1 MKKSLVSLG
10 AAALATLLLV
20 GSNVSAQGI
29 PWAYVATSPPDIVA
43 TTSPQSTISFAGS
56 SGNPNGNSGIIIYTV
71 TANSFVNTLT
81 SPADSFVN
89 VPFNLAV
96 KLSDIN
102 STFSTAATIKT
113 TDTVNFAGLFN
124 ATNVTPKSLLPG
136 SVAGGNPNSWTVVA
150 GNHVDPLKD
159 PKTSAYVI
167 LGADDTGWSKY
178 TVDLTSFTS
187 PGQPN
192 GAPGSIQ
199 AVVTITPTNGPGGS
213 GEPNPSATPEP
224 TSLVLAGLGLPLV
237 VLLRRRMRKAR
248 TEAAI
253 A

>member
-43 TTSPQSTISFAGS
+43 TTSPQSTITFSGS

-102 STFSTAATIKT
+102 STFSTAATVKT

-136 SVAGGNPNSWTVVA
+136 TNSWTVVA

-159 PKTSAYVI
+159 PKTSAFVI
-167 LGADDTGWSKY
+167 LGANDTGWSKY

-199 AVVTITPTNGPGGS
+199 AVVTITPTDGPGGS
-213 GEPNPSATPEP
+213 GEPPPSATPEP

-237 VLLRRRMRKAR
+237 VLLRRRMKKAKS
-248 TEAAI
+248 EAAI